1 MHCPPNI
8 NAFPTHQGSRIARQR
23 LPIALPIALM
33 RTIASIGQLQDI
45 FVDGVHDLLSVAVDP
60 KPFPSL

>member
-23 LPIALPIALM
+23 LPIALM